1 MEEVTGRDNQ
11 IIREALSIAIPLML
25 RHSLAWSNTSEMMRI
40 LEAYGGRTR
49 TDLLNGRELKEL
61 IIQIIKELSDGE
73 RHDAQSNSSNL
84 DDLVEKYL
92 ADITDRELG
101 K

>member
-1 MEEVTGRDNQ
+1 
-11 IIREALSIAIPLML
+11 
-25 RHSLAWSNTSEMMRI
+25 MMRI
-40 LEAYGGRTR
+40 LEAYGGRTQ
-49 TDLLNGRELKEL
+49 TDLLNGRELKQ
-61 IIQIIKELSDGE
+61 IIIRIIKELSDGE